1 MRLLYTLVPTGLVF
15 ALAWLAISTIS
26 DASSPAEHQAS
37 TFEDSLLNRAAR
49 ITAKPLAALEDT
61 GFTDGLTDSYFIADS
76 IPVEQTLRV
85 GKGDTMTVLLRRA
98 GLSSALAH
106 EAANQLRPVYDPRKL
121 RPGQEIALIFR
132 PATADTDSGADN
144 RGENFLGLRL
154 RTDPETEVG
163 IKRDDTGVFVTF
175 EKKRELKREPVR
187 AAKNIDSSLF
197 VAAKK
202 AGVPSSLI
210 LDLIHTYSYDV
221 DFQRDIRPDDAF
233 EALYERFTDE
243 NGEVT
248 HYGNVL
254 YASLT
259 LRGTPHRIYRYTA
272 RDGETDYYDE
282 NGASVRKSLMKTP
295 VDGAR
300 LSSRYGRRRHPV
312 LGYTRLHRGIDFAAP
327 SGTPIMA
334 AGKGVVTMAG
344 RNGGYG
350 NYIRIRHNSQLS
362 TAYAHLKSFAR
373 NVRKGKRVRQGQVI
387 GYIGT
392 TGVSTGPHLHYEIL
406 KDGRQVNP
414 LRLKLPSGR
423 KLAGEELERF
433 AAIRASLEAQFAGL
447 ANETQTAGR

>member
-15 ALAWLAISTIS
+15 ALAGLAISTIS
-26 DASSPAEHQAS
+26 GASLPTEPWAS
-37 TFEDSLLNRAAR
+37 ARQTSALGDSLLDRAAR
-49 ITAKPLAALEDT
+49 IVAEPLTAIESG
-61 GFTDGLTDSYFIADS
+61 GFTGPYFIADND
-76 IPVEQTLRV
+76 PVERTLRV

-106 EAANQLRPVYDPRKL
+106 EAANRLRPVYNPRNL
-121 RPGQEIALIFR
+121 RPGQEIALLFR
-132 PATADTDSGADN
+132 PDAPDAPGSN
-144 RGENFLGLRL
+144 NGEAKFLGLRL
-154 RTDPETEVG
+154 RADPETEVG
-163 IKRDDTGVFVTF
+163 IERDDIGGFVTF
-175 EKKRELKREPVR
+175 KKKRELKREPVR
-187 AAKNIDSSLF
+187 AGREIDSSLF
-197 VAAKK
+197 VAAQK
-202 AGVPSSLI
+202 AGVPPSLI

-221 DFQRDIRPDDAF
+221 DFQRDIRPNDAF
-233 EALYERFTDE
+233 EALYERFTDK

-248 HYGNVL
+248 HYGNIL

-259 LRGTPHRIYRYTA
+259 LRGTSHRIYRYTA

-282 NGASVRKSLMKTP
+282 NGESVRKSLMKTP

-327 SGTPIMA
+327 RGTPIMA

-362 TAYAHLKSFAR
+362 TAYAHLRRLAR
-373 NVRKGKRVRQGQVI
+373 GVRKGTRVRQGQVI

-423 KLAGEELERF
+423 KLKGAELERF
-433 AAIRASLEAQFAGL
+433 AATRASLEAQFAGL
-447 ANETQTAGR
+447 AAETRTAGR